1 MVRLGVPIEPP
12 EYLAVLLRFMVV
24 VLEFVVYCQDT
35 AVAGGVP
42 DTRQVIV
49 ASSPMY
55 TVEPEPVVT
64 VGTSVITESGS
75 YQHFLHVKFI
85 CLSHIKYSKSR
96 FHLNLRGKN
105 SVLQFSD

>member
-24 VLEFVVYCQDT
+24 VLEFAVYCQDT

-42 DTRQVIV
+42 DTRQVTV
-49 ASSPMY
+49 ALPPMY

-85 CLSHIKYSKSR
+85 FFPI
-96 FHLNLRGKN
+96 LNTQKVG
-105 SVLQFSD
+105 FI